1 MVSDKVLEDTIE
13 QMFCEHLD
21 QRAVMI
27 GRQCASTRDALYL
40 T

>member
-1 MVSDKVLEDTIE
+1 MASDKVLEETTE

-21 QRAVMI
+21 QRAVVI
-27 GRQCASTRDALYL
+27 GSQCASTRDALYL